1 MDYRNL
7 FGIASIILSISVLI
21 LSFNTANAIPQG
33 TNINM
38 GSNPVVSFSST
49 NCTSGDTVASI
60 PTDQVLIITDV
71 ILGGYNG
78 EEVQIKTGSGTVLGQ
93 FRSVNGYS
101 QAAYNHFL
109 EGRFYSLRSGIV
121 VPAGED
127 LVLFCGSNSL
137 TVSGYYAHP

>member
-7 FGIASIILSISVLI
+7 FGIASIILSIAVLI

-33 TNINM
+33 ANISI
-38 GSNPVVSFSST
+38 GSNPVASFTST
-49 NCTSGDTVASI
+49 NCTSGDTVVSV
-60 PTDQVLIITDV
+60 PSDQILVITD
-71 ILGGYNG
+71 IIIGGYYG
-78 EEVQIKTGSGTVLGQ
+78 EDVQLKTGTGTLLGQ
-93 FRSVNGYS
+93 FKSVNGYS

-121 VPAGED
+121 VPSGED
-127 LVLFCGSNSL
+127 LVLYCGSNSL